1 MGDTMAQK
9 QGRSPE
15 EIREQYGLDERTLT
29 DRLREN
35 WTGYVFIVPTFV
47 AFTALFYYPMVR
59 GITMTFTDTRLG
71 EPGQFIGLA
80 NYQWLVTNDLFVYA
94 FGWSIVFVAGTTFL
108 QLGLGLLAALLL
120 NELTDAAKDWIGAL
134 IMSPYFSAPLAGGV
148 IWMWF
153 LDNDF
158 GFVVKALGVVGI
170 DPPALLATG
179 IWPFVSLIVAQ
190 TWHDYAYSAIIYAA
204 AIASI
209 PKEQYEAAA
218 QSGANRLQRFRD
230 VTVPRLLIP
239 TIVILSL
246 RTAWNIA
253 EFSQPFA
260 LTGGGPGTKT
270 MLLSILTYR
279 VAFVNNNFARA
290 YTVGMAMVLLSM
302 TAAVIYVKAISE
314 EENLYV

>member
-1 MGDTMAQK
+1 MAQK
-9 QGRSPE
+9 QGRSRE

-59 GITMTFTDTRLG
+59 GVTMTLTDTRLG
-71 EPGQFIGLA
+71 EPGQFVGLA

-94 FGWSIVFVAGTTFL
+94 FGWSILFVAGTTFL
-108 QLGLGLLAALLL
+108 QLGLGLVAALLL
-120 NELTDAAKDWIGAL
+120 NELGDAAKDWIGAV
-134 IMSPYFSAPLAGGV
+134 IMSPYFAAPLAGGV

-153 LDNDF
+153 LDSSF
-158 GFVVKALGVVGI
+158 GFMAKVFGVFGAEA
-170 DPPALLATG
+170 PAFLATG

-230 VTVPRLLIP
+230 VTLPRLLIP

-290 YTVGMAMVLLSM
+290 YTIGMAMVLLSM

>member
-1 MGDTMAQK
+1 MAQR
-9 QGRSPE
+9 QGRTRE

-35 WTGYVFIVPTFV
+35 WTGYVFIIPTFL

-59 GITMTFTDTRLG
+59 GVTMTFTDTRLG

-94 FGWSIVFVAGTTFL
+94 FGWSIAFVTGTTFL

-120 NELTDAAKDWIGAL
+120 NELGEAAKDWVGAL
-134 IMSPYFSAPLAGGV
+134 IMSPYFAAPLAGGV

-153 LDNDF
+153 LDNSF
-158 GFVVKALGVVGI
+158 GFMAKAFAVFGA
-170 DPPALLATG
+170 DAPAFLSTG
-179 IWPFVSLIVAQ
+179 IWPFLSLIVAQ

-209 PKEQYEAAA
+209 PSEQYEAAA

-260 LTGGGPGTKT
+260 LTGGGPGTRT

>member
-1 MGDTMAQK
+1 MAQE
-9 QGRSPE
+9 QARSRE
-15 EIREQYGLDERTLT
+15 EIREEYGLDERTIT

-35 WTGYVFIVPTFV
+35 WAGYVFILPTFL
-47 AFTALFYYPMVR
+47 AFTALFYYPIFR
-59 GITMTFTDTRLG
+59 GVTMTVTNTQLG
-71 EPGQFIGLA
+71 EPGEFVGLA

-94 FGWSIVFVAGTTFL
+94 FGWTIVFVAGTTFL
-108 QLGLGLLAALLL
+108 QLALGLLAALLL
-120 NELTDAAKDWIGAL
+120 NELKDAVKDWIGAV

-158 GFVVKALGVVGI
+158 GFLPKLFAIFGV
-170 DPPALLATG
+170 DTPSFLATG
-179 IWPFVSLIVAQ
+179 LWPFVSLIIAQ

-204 AIASI
+204 ALSSI

-239 TIVILSL
+239 TIVILAL

-253 EFSQPFA
+253 EFDQPFA
-260 LTGGGPGTKT
+260 LTGGGPGTRT

-290 YTVGMAMVLLSM
+290 YTIGMAMVLLSM
-302 TAAVIYVKAISE
+302 TAALIYVKAIDQE
-314 EENLYV
+314 EDLYV

>member
-1 MGDTMAQK
+1 MAQK

>member
-1 MGDTMAQK
+1 MAQE
-9 QGRSPE
+9 QARSPE
-15 EIREQYGLDERTLT
+15 EIRERYGLDERTVT

-35 WTGYVFIVPTFV
+35 WAGYLFIIPTFI
-47 AFTALFYYPMVR
+47 AFSALFYYPIVR
-59 GITMTFTDTRLG
+59 GVMMTFTNTRLG
-71 EPGQFIGLA
+71 EPGQFIGLT
-80 NYQWLVTNDLFVYA
+80 NYTWLLTNDLFVYA
-94 FGWSIVFVAGTTFL
+94 FAWTIVFVAGTTFL
-108 QLGLGLLAALLL
+108 QLTLGLIAALLL
-120 NELTDAAKDWIGAL
+120 NELSNVAKDWVGAV
-134 IMSPYFSAPLAGGV
+134 IMSPYFAAPLAGGV

-153 LDNDF
+153 LDSDF
-158 GFVVKALGVVGI
+158 GFVAKLLGVVGV
-170 DPPALLATG
+170 DPPSFLATG
-179 IWPFVSLIVAQ
+179 LWPFVSLIVAQ

-260 LTGGGPGTKT
+260 LTGGGPGTRT

-279 VAFVNNNFARA
+279 VAFVDQNFARA
-290 YTVGMAMVLLSM
+290 YTVGMAMIVLSM
-302 TAAVIYVKAISE
+302 TAAVIYVKAIDE

>member
-1 MGDTMAQK
+1 MAQR
-9 QGRSPE
+9 QGRTRE

-35 WTGYVFIVPTFV
+35 WTGYVFIIPTFA
-47 AFTALFYYPMVR
+47 AFTALFYYPMLR
-59 GITMTFTDTRLG
+59 GVTMTFTDTRLG

-94 FGWSIVFVAGTTFL
+94 FGWSIGFVAGTTFL
-108 QLGLGLLAALLL
+108 QLALGLLAALLL
-120 NELTDAAKDWIGAL
+120 NELSDAAKDWIGAL
-134 IMSPYFSAPLAGGV
+134 IMSPYFAAPLAGGV

-153 LDNDF
+153 LDNSF
-158 GFVVKALGVVGI
+158 GFMAKAFAVVGV
-170 DPPALLATG
+170 DAPAFLATG
-179 IWPFVSLIVAQ
+179 VWPFISLIVAQ

-209 PKEQYEAAA
+209 PSEQYEAAA

-260 LTGGGPGTKT
+260 LTGGGPGTQT

>member
-1 MGDTMAQK
+1 MAQK
-9 QGRSPE
+9 QGRSRE
-15 EIREQYGLDERTLT
+15 EIREQYGLDDRTLT

-59 GITMTFTDTRLG
+59 GVTMTLTDTRLG
-71 EPGQFIGLA
+71 EPGQFVGLA

-94 FGWSIVFVAGTTFL
+94 FGWSILFVAGTTFL
-108 QLGLGLLAALLL
+108 QLGLGLVAALLL
-120 NELTDAAKDWIGAL
+120 NELGDAAKDWIGAV
-134 IMSPYFSAPLAGGV
+134 IMSPYFAAPLAGGV

-153 LDNDF
+153 LDSSF
-158 GFVVKALGVVGI
+158 GFMAKVFGVFGAEA
-170 DPPALLATG
+170 PAFLATG
-179 IWPFVSLIVAQ
+179 IWPFISLIVAQ

-230 VTVPRLLIP
+230 VTLPRLLIP

-290 YTVGMAMVLLSM
+290 YTIGMAMVLLSM